1 MSNPSPTP
9 DWSET
14 SGQPEKAGLIIGNP
28 DPQASSVANAQCPFC
43 LPFKDFLGPHPTAS
57 SASASSHCLLCPDQ
71 QFILPGTRILIAA
84 QAQHP
89 PSLCPISPTLCDDY
103 TGLWQST
110 TRTTI
115 IASLHVLPALPQ
127 EESRGSHRWHPRV
140 ASLIV
145 GVQLLVTSKQM
156 NKPTVTQ
163 HFSHCPFSENQCR

>member
-9 DWSET
+9 NWSET
-14 SGQPEKAGLIIGNP
+14 SGQPEKAGLITGNP
-28 DPQASSVANAQCPFC
+28 DPQASSVASAQCPFC
-43 LPFKDFLGPHPTAS
+43 LPFKDFLGPNPTAS

-89 PSLCPISPTLCDDY
+89 PSLWLISPTHCQLPPKGLCDDY

-115 IASLHVLPALPQ
+115 IASLHVLPTLPQ
-127 EESRGSHRWHPRV
+127 
-140 ASLIV
+140 
-145 GVQLLVTSKQM
+145 
-156 NKPTVTQ
+156 
-163 HFSHCPFSENQCR
+163 